1 MRWGKADN
9 SNCPLCQQVQTNKHV
24 LSNCRSTPALDRYKD
39 RHDSVLSLIANWIS
53 GAIKPDRL
61 LHVDL
66 VGQSFRPLSDLFQ
79 TLRPD
84 IAILTPTC
92 IDILELTICHETNT
106 IKSRT
111 FKESKYATLH
121 QNLLDK
127 YSGLKLNIFT
137 VEVTTLGIISD
148 INSFSLANLNSNMP
162 AQTISEIVRT
172 VISKSFTIY
181 CNRNNSAWSWSAAW
195 CTINIR
201 VDMSFMTDLS

>member
-1 MRWGKADN
+1 MRWGKACN
-9 SNCPLCQQVQTNKHV
+9 PNCPLCQQVQTNKHV
-24 LSNCRSTPALDRYKD
+24 LSNCRSTLALDRYKD
-39 RHDSVLSLIANWIS
+39 RHDSVLLLIANWIS
-53 GAIKPDRL
+53 RAIKPDRL

-79 TLRPD
+79 TLWPD

-127 YSGLKLNIFT
+127 YSELKLNIFT

-181 CNRNNSAWSWSAAW
+181 CNRNNLAWPRSAAW
-195 CTINIR
+195 CTINTR